1 MMVNPFERVQFYFS
15 SVHMD
20 ILFRKS
26 RVGYKLLIFLVKTDS
41 DVSVHLL
48 PNVNR
53 MDCVEE
59 EIRFL
64 RLLRSPWVRAAF
76 AIEVLFN
83 VIGFFSGQPSRGIP
97 FVSTRDPRH
106 EKNAILWRFSR
117 LPVFCFTFCH
127 VLLSSLIDFW
137 QFSFLMFSS
146 SILTDSRSLTWS
158 VGVPTPGWDGRT
170 DFAVWS

>member
-106 EKNAILWRFSR
+106 EKNAIL
-117 LPVFCFTFCH
+117 
-127 VLLSSLIDFW
+127 
-137 QFSFLMFSS
+137 
-146 SILTDSRSLTWS
+146 
-158 VGVPTPGWDGRT
+158 
-170 DFAVWS
+170 